1 MNTLTT
7 VATKITSNVEA
18 DLEAFLL
25 RIYPIGSI
33 YTSVVNTN
41 PASLFGGVWESIGD
55 RFLLGAGSSYDGGQT
70 GGESSHTLTTAE
82 MPSHS
87 HSTNS
92 VGAHTHT
99 RGTMDIT
106 GHVRTYSSYNKG
118 NTSFPANGTS
128 GAFYWQTEWDNDT
141 TKAMGTSQNVS
152 SGTSDCIRN
161 IPFQASRSWTGATSS
176 NGDHTHTVTS
186 TGSGTAHN
194 NMPPYLV
201 VYFWKRVG

>member
-1 MNTLTT
+1 MFYITSMNTLTT
-7 VATKITSNVEA
+7 VTTKITSNVET

-33 YTSVVNTN
+33 YTSVVNIN

-55 RFLLGAGSSYDGGQT
+55 RFLLGAGNSYSGGQT

-82 MPSHS
+82 MPSHN

-99 RGTMDIT
+99 RGTMNIT
-106 GHVRTYSSYNKG
+106 GTVPRAMACG
-118 NTSFPANGTS
+118 NNATTVDAGT
-128 GAFYWQTEWDNDT
+128 GAF
-141 TKAMGTSQNVS
+141 
-152 SGTSDCIRN
+152 SGT
-161 IPFQASRSWTGATSS
+161 ASVAANKLATSNSTNGWWNDNRTLSFDASKNWTGSTSS
-176 NGDHTHTVTS
+176 SGDHTHTITS

>member
-1 MNTLTT
+1 MNNLTT
-7 VATKITSNVEA
+7 VTTKITSNVEA

-70 GGESSHTLTTAE
+70 GGESSHILTTAE
-82 MPSHS
+82 MPSHN

-99 RGTMDIT
+99 RGTMNIT
-106 GHVRTYSSYNKG
+106 GFTDW
-118 NTSFPANGTS
+118 ACNGFLNAFSTQNAVHYCNS
-128 GAFYWQTEWDNDT
+128 GALYVTSASDAYGMIGATGGDN
-141 TKAMGTSQNVS
+141 ASSNVRVNF
-152 SGTSDCIRN
+152 D
-161 IPFQASRSWTGATSS
+161 ASKNWTGSTSS
-176 NGDHTHTVTS
+176 NGDHTHTITS